1 MRSGENNGNPY
12 FQNRSN
18 VKTADRLV
26 SIAENNQGAV
36 FGIGLSAA
44 PFSRPALKL
53 DAEAL
58 DPWLNRNS
66 GPTQKQAGR
75 FSALSGLSQ
84 TVL

>member
-44 PFSRPALKL
+44 PFRHR
-53 DAEAL
+53 E
-58 DPWLNRNS
+58 
-66 GPTQKQAGR
+66 TI
-75 FSALSGLSQ
+75 
-84 TVL
+84 T